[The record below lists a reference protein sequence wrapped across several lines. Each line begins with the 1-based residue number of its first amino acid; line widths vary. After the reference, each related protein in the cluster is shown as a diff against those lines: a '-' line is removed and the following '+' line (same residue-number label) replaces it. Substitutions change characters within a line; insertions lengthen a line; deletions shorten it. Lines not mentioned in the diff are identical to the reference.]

1 MNAEKKPYDPKK
13 QAYNDK
19 YLREKTRQ
27 IGLVLNLNCDA
38 DILAKLDSVP
48 NKQGYIKDLIRADI
62 AAQNP
67 VTPPGKPQNARK
79 IWYAVMT
86 GPDDTD
92 TSYGSRDLA
101 EAKSMALRAKNIYP
115 EGYIAVI
122 EDGPTPTRI
131 DEIRDF

>member
-1 MNAEKKPYDPKK
+1 MPTKYYNEDTKKYQLDY
-13 QAYNDK
+13 Q
-19 YLREKTRQ
+19 KTHIQ
-27 IGLVLNLNCDA
+27 QVKFNFSLEHDA

-48 NKQGYIKDLIRADI
+48 NKLGYIKALIRADI

>member
-1 MNAEKKPYDPKK
+1 MASSEAQKRASRK
-13 QAYNDK
+13 YN
-19 YLREKTRQ
+19 EANTRQ
-27 IGLVLNLNCDA
+27 IKFGFNLIYDA

-92 TSYGSRDLA
+92 TSYGSRDLD

-122 EDGPTPTRI
+122 EDGPTPTRV

>member
-1 MNAEKKPYDPKK
+1 MASSEAQKRASRK
-13 QAYNDK
+13 YN
-19 YLREKTRQ
+19 EANTRQ
-27 IGLVLNLNCDA
+27 IKFGFNLIYDA

-86 GPDDTD
+86 GPDDKD
-92 TSYGSRDLA
+92 TSYGSRDLD

>member
-1 MNAEKKPYDPKK
+1 MPTKYYNEDTKKYQLDY
-13 QAYNDK
+13 Q
-19 YLREKTRQ
+19 KTHIQ
-27 IGLVLNLNCDA
+27 QVKFNFSLEHDA

-48 NKQGYIKDLIRADI
+48 NKLGYIKALIRADI

-86 GPDDTD
+86 GPDDKD